1 MSVTTLKKLS
11 ATVLAIILL
20 FTNNAGASELRLGM
34 AEKQQYIENKIHS
47 TLHPAS
53 DFKPYKFE
61 ATEGWTLEKL
71 TLNNVDVERL
81 KAEHPKTDR
90 VILQFHGGGYTNG
103 LTEGHRLL
111 GAKQGMLIGASEVYY
126 VHYRL
131 APKNV
136 YPAALDDA
144 VAVYKALL
152 SSGIKPENIIFIGD
166 SAGGNLAL
174 ELSLYLKE
182 NGLSQ
187 PAALAL
193 ISPWG
198 TFEQNA
204 TSRIKNRDRDLVLG
218 SKGFPLYR
226 EVQVIKPSYA
236 GDMELNDSKLSP
248 IYADL
253 RGLPPML
260 IQVGG
265 YELFVD
271 DGLSLLN
278 RALSDDVEATLTT
291 YPGMPHDFPLL
302 LPELYETELSL
313 KEFRDF
319 VERYL

>member
-20 FTNNAGASELRLGM
+20 FAINAGASELRLGM
-34 AEKQQYIENKIHS
+34 AEKQQYIENKIQS

-103 LTEGHRLL
+103 LTEGHHLL

-144 VAVYKALL
+144 VA
-152 SSGIKPENIIFIGD
+152 
-166 SAGGNLAL
+166 
-174 ELSLYLKE
+174 
-182 NGLSQ
+182 
-187 PAALAL
+187 
-193 ISPWG
+193 
-198 TFEQNA
+198 
-204 TSRIKNRDRDLVLG
+204 
-218 SKGFPLYR
+218 
-226 EVQVIKPSYA
+226 
-236 GDMELNDSKLSP
+236 
-248 IYADL
+248 
-253 RGLPPML
+253 
-260 IQVGG
+260 
-265 YELFVD
+265 
-271 DGLSLLN
+271 
-278 RALSDDVEATLTT
+278 
-291 YPGMPHDFPLL
+291 
-302 LPELYETELSL
+302 
-313 KEFRDF
+313 
-319 VERYL
+319 